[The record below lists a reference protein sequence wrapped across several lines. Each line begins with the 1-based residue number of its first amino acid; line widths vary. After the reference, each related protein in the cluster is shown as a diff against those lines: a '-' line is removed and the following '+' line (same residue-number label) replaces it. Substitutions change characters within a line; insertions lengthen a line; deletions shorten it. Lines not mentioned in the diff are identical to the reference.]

1 MLRALV
7 RSLETPGYTSL
18 SKRHIHGPNSGH
30 RQSFQEERQNHFWR
44 QNPLCP
50 EMGGAKT
57 TVACWQA
64 LHLWAKRVARERT
77 RVSFRVLLSRD
88 FSRLSQMESL
98 ITASN
103 RVTSINLVPRAFP
116 LENGKGGNKVA
127 LPHGGYLGTSH
138 NLSWGGGGVEEKL
151 GGLQFF
157 LNGIWGALKCQNM
170 TLGGS
175 SSFF

>member
-1 MLRALV
+1 MVRALV

-103 RVTSINLVPRAFP
+103 RVEPRHFHQPRSQGFSLRKWQGREQGCLASWW
-116 LENGKGGNKVA
+116 
-127 LPHGGYLGTSH
+127 LPRDQS
-138 NLSWGGGGVEEKL
+138 
-151 GGLQFF
+151 
-157 LNGIWGALKCQNM
+157 
-170 TLGGS
+170 
-175 SSFF
+175 

>member
-1 MLRALV
+1 MVRALV
-7 RSLETPGYTSL
+7 RALETPGYTSL

-57 TVACWQA
+57 TVACWQV

-138 NLSWGGGGVEEKL
+138 NLSWGGGGWRR
-151 GGLQFF
+151 
-157 LNGIWGALKCQNM
+157 NWGAFNFFSM
-170 TLGGS
+170 EYGGP
-175 SSFF
+175 

>member
-1 MLRALV
+1 MVRALF

-98 ITASN
+98 ITTSN
-103 RVTSINLVPRAFP
+103 RDTSINLVPRAFP

-138 NLSWGGGGVEEKL
+138 NLSWVGGGVEEKL

-157 LNGIWGALKCQNM
+157 LNGIWGALKCQNI

-175 SSFF
+175 SIFF

>member
-1 MLRALV
+1 MHKLFWKTGKKISVFKNIRALV

-30 RQSFQEERQNHFWR
+30 RQSFQEEWQNHFWR

-116 LENGKGGNKVA
+116 LENGKSGNKVA

-138 NLSWGGGGVEEKL
+138 N
-151 GGLQFF
+151 
-157 LNGIWGALKCQNM
+157 
-170 TLGGS
+170 
-175 SSFF
+175 

>member
-1 MLRALV
+1 M
-7 RSLETPGYTSL
+7 ETPGYTSL

-44 QNPLCP
+44 QNPLCT
-50 EMGGAKT
+50 EMGEAKT

-138 NLSWGGGGVEEKL
+138 NLSWGGGWRR
-151 GGLQFF
+151 
-157 LNGIWGALKCQNM
+157 NWGAFN
-170 TLGGS
+170 
-175 SSFF
+175 FF